1 MPTLARR
8 YGSWSRLPLAGPV
21 QASAPGDPRAPLAEA
36 PSGSLLPFGAGRTY
50 GDTCVSKGGSVIDT
64 RNLRGIQSFDPA
76 SGRMRCLAGTTLAE
90 VLAHAVPSGWFPPV
104 CPGTRHV
111 TVGGAIAHDVHGKNH
126 PLAGTFG
133 LHVQGLELVRSD
145 GRHLACSASEHEAL
159 FRATLGGLG
168 LTGLIVA
175 AELQLRPLRS
185 SAMEVE
191 EARLTDLPSF
201 LAEPW
206 SSDEYEY
213 GLLWVDSFRDPR
225 RGARCVSLR
234 GRHASDGPA
243 TLRTDPPRRGS
254 GLPVPAA
261 LFNRATLRAFNA
273 LYYWGAHRAAPR
285 RARRH
290 FAAVLFPQDGVH
302 ASNRAYGS
310 RGVYA
315 YHCLIPTAQAPDA
328 VPALLARVARRG
340 EQSLVTVLKPFGAAR
355 APGLLSFTG
364 AGISCVFGF
373 PNEGRRTLDLLADLD
388 ALVAAAGGKLY
399 PAKDAR
405 MPPSM
410 FRSSFPRWEEFAG
423 HVDPRFSSSF
433 WERVSARDG
442 ELRP

>member
-1 MPTLARR
+1 MATLARR
-8 YGSWSRLPLAGPV
+8 YGSWSRLPLTGPV
-21 QASAPGDPRAPLAEA
+21 RASAPRDPRAPLAQS
-36 PSGSLLPFGAGRTY
+36 SGSLLPFGAGRTY
-50 GDTCVSKGGSVIDT
+50 GDTCVNPGASVIDT
-64 RNLRGIQSFDPA
+64 RHLRGIQAFDET
-76 SGRMRCLAGTTLAE
+76 SGLLQCLAGTTLAE
-90 VLAHAVPSGWFPPV
+90 VIAHVVPHGWFPPV
-104 CPGTRHV
+104 CPGTQHV
-111 TVGGAIAHDVHGKNH
+111 SVGGAIAHDVHGKNQ
-126 PLAGTFG
+126 PVTGTFG
-133 LHVQGLELVRSD
+133 LHVQSLELVRSD
-145 GRHLACSASEHEAL
+145 GRHLRCSELEHEAL

-175 AELQLRPLRS
+175 AELRMRPLRS

-191 EARLTDLPSF
+191 EARCTDLRGF

-206 SSDEYEY
+206 SSDEFEY
-213 GLLWVDSFRDPR
+213 GLLWVDSFSDPA

-243 TLRTDPPRRGS
+243 LLEPAPPRRGLR
-254 GLPVPAA
+254 LPLPA
-261 LFNRATLRAFNA
+261 LFFNRATLRVFNR
-273 LYYWGAHRAAPR
+273 LYYTRAPHGAPR

-290 FAAVLFPQDGVH
+290 FDRFLFPQDHVH

-315 YHCLIPTAQAPDA
+315 YHCLIPSGQAPDA
-328 VPALLARVARRG
+328 VPALLARVARSG

-364 AGISCVFGF
+364 AGLSCVFGF
-373 PNEGRRTLDLLADLD
+373 PNEGRRTLDLLAELD

-405 MPPSM
+405 MPAAM

-423 HVDPRFSSSF
+423 HVDPRFSSRF
-433 WERVSARDG
+433 WQRVGARAA
-442 ELRP
+442 ECST